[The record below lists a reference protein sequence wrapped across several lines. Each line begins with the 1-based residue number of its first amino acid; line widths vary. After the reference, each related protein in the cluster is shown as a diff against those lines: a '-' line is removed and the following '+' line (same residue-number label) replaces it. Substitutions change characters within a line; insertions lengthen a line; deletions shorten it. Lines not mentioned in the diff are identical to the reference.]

1 MAPIASNPIG
11 LKRRRFDISRR
22 MNLVVGGGVITLLVA
37 VAVLSLV
44 WTPLPPAK
52 MQIIHKLQAPFAFGV
67 LGTDQFGRDV
77 LSMLM
82 VGCWNSLSIAVAA
95 VAIGGTL
102 GSIAGISAA
111 AVRGV
116 FETLLKRACDVVF
129 ALPPIL
135 SAMMLGAFL
144 GPGRLT
150 AIVAI
155 ATFMI
160 PVFARVTL
168 AMALQAWSRD
178 YVLAA
183 RAIGNSR
190 FAISVRH
197 VLPNIMSQIIV
208 QVTIQLGLAVLTE
221 AGLSFL
227 GLGIAPPAP
236 TWGRM
241 LADAQT
247 YLPLA
252 PWLAILPGLA
262 IALCVFGFNMLGD
275 GLRDMLDPR
284 ETSAVS
290 VRNHRSG

>member
-1 MAPIASNPIG
+1 MVADFFPDIG
-11 LKRRRFDISRR
+11 AYRRRKALVAGAT
-22 MNLVVGGGVITLLVA
+22 LVVLQIA
-37 VAVLSLV
+37 VALLSLA
-44 WTPLPPAK
+44 WTPASPAK
-52 MQIIHKLQAPFAFGV
+52 MQIAHKLQPPLAYGL

-82 VGCWNSLSIAVAA
+82 VGCWNSLSIAIVS

-102 GSIAGISAA
+102 GSAIGITAA
-111 AVRGV
+111 ALRGA
-116 FETLLKRACDVVF
+116 FEAVTMRMCDVVF

-135 SAMMLGAFL
+135 SAMLLGAFL

-150 AIVAI
+150 AILAI

-160 PVFARVTL
+160 PVFARVSM
-168 AMALQAWSRD
+168 ASALQAWSRD

-183 RAIGNSR
+183 RALGNTR
-190 FAISVRH
+190 LAISVRH
-197 VLPNIMSQIIV
+197 VLPNIASQIIV
-208 QVTIQLGLAVLTE
+208 QATIQLGLAILTE

-227 GLGIAPPAP
+227 GLGLSPPAP

-247 YLPLA
+247 YLALA

-262 IALCVFGFNMLGD
+262 IALSVFGFNMLGD
-275 GLRDMLDPR
+275 GLRDLLDPR
-284 ETSAVS
+284 NAS
-290 VRNHRSG
+290 R

>member
-1 MAPIASNPIG
+1 MAPVVSAEIAV
-11 LKRRRFDISRR
+11 RRRRMRLSKR
-22 MNLVVGGGVITLLVA
+22 MNLVVGAAVVGLLVA
-37 VAVLSLV
+37 IALLSLV

-52 MQIIHKLQAPFAFGV
+52 MQIIHKLQPPLSFGL

-82 VGCWNSLSIAVAA
+82 VGCWNSLSIAIVA

-111 AVRGV
+111 AFRGV
-116 FETLLKRACDVVF
+116 FESLLMRVCDVIF

-150 AIVAI
+150 AIIAI

-168 AMALQAWSRD
+168 ASALQAWSRD

-183 RAIGNSR
+183 RALGNTR
-190 FAISVRH
+190 FTISVRH
-197 VLPNIMSQIIV
+197 VLPNIMSGIIV
-208 QVTIQLGLAVLTE
+208 QATIQLGLAVLTE

-227 GLGIAPPAP
+227 GLGLAPPAP

-247 YLPLA
+247 YLALA

-262 IALCVFGFNMLGD
+262 IAMTVFGFNMLGD
-275 GLRDMLDPR
+275 GLRDLLDPR
-284 ETSAVS
+284 DNS
-290 VRNHRSG
+290 

>member
-1 MAPIASNPIG
+1 MALASTEITV
-11 LKRRRFDISRR
+11 RRRRVRMSRR
-22 MNLVVGGGVITLLVA
+22 MNLVVGGAVVAFLVGIA
-37 VAVLSLV
+37 LLSLV

-52 MQIIHKLQAPFAFGV
+52 MQIIHKLQPPFAFGL

-82 VGCWNSLSIAVAA
+82 VGCWNSLSIAIAS

-102 GSIAGISAA
+102 GSIAGVSAA
-111 AVRGV
+111 ALRGP
-116 FETLLKRACDVVF
+116 FESLLMRVCDVIF

-150 AIVAI
+150 AIIAI

-168 AMALQAWSRD
+168 ASALQAWSRD

-183 RAIGNSR
+183 RAIGNTR
-190 FAISVRH
+190 FTISVRH
-197 VLPNIMSQIIV
+197 VLPNIASQIIV
-208 QVTIQLGLAVLTE
+208 QATIQLGLAVLTE

-236 TWGRM
+236 TWGRI

-247 YLPLA
+247 YLALA

-262 IALCVFGFNMLGD
+262 ITLSVFGFNTLGD
-275 GLRDMLDPR
+275 GLRDWLDPR
-284 ETSAVS
+284 EAS
-290 VRNHRSG
+290 R